1 MECRIIDFISCKKQQ
16 MQMINLNILKGN
28 HLCTLVSTI
37 ADELLIIDK
46 QLSILQHSESKII
59 QNEYNHLKNVN
70 ERLMSVI
77 KKINE
82 HFFDKKPPLEVTP
95 DEFHYIF
102 EIIESHLQ
110 NLLLIKKDTLKL
122 KKLYAL
128 HEALEPIY
136 NENKAILEKLSFGK

>member
-1 MECRIIDFISCKKQQ
+1 
-16 MQMINLNILKGN
+16 MINLNILKGN

-70 ERLMSVI
+70 ECLRSVI
-77 KKINE
+77 TKINV
-82 HFFDKKPPLEVTP
+82 HLFSKKVFEVTF
-95 DEFHYIF
+95 DEFYSIF
-102 EIIESHLQ
+102 EIIESK
-110 NLLLIKKDTLKL
+110 LLLTKKDTLEL
-122 KKLYAL
+122 KKLYTL

-136 NENKAILEKLSFGK
+136 NENKAILEKLNLGK